1 MTVGGLKPFCAVILT
16 AISVEYRAVRE
27 HLAQLQEEKLGDT
40 IYERGH
46 FSTNGQ
52 SWDVIIME
60 TGSGNV
66 RAALEAERAINFFKP
81 NVILLVGLAGGLQK
95 VTIGDVVVATK
106 VYAYESGKAGQ
117 TFQARPE
124 VSSPTSRL
132 VQLARTEARKK
143 DWLRRLKEPIKDPVP
158 RVLLAPIASG
168 GSVIAS
174 TQSTL
179 YELVRS
185 NYSDAVAI
193 EREGSGFFNAI
204 RNHPEIEALS
214 IRGISDLIGSKR
226 DADAAQETAVRH
238 ASAFAYELLAKLVVT
253 TSSGTLG
260 TTPASTPQSSGTP
273 QQSQLSTILD
283 PNSSATSTSSP
294 APSLPGSP
302 TPPPDPNPSAS
313 STSTPDPNVNT
324 VAQAIVTQGCFET
337 GSVEQKATSDMPAQ
351 TLKQDKL
358 GFAIYVRA
366 FRDFIAS
373 QDTSTPLTIGI
384 YGAWGSGKSSLMH
397 MIKNELD
404 PPLDSLSKRWL
415 RRLWWQWFR
424 SYLWTLR
431 PWLSAKLKLW
441 RDDRR
446 GRAQII
452 RNTYENQP
460 ATTSSQSSATS
471 YQGNQPNN
479 ANNVGT
485 NTATANQNSTDSNLI
500 GQANNVAATHADPAL
515 DGLSSSPSASASTTN
530 GHAGSTQHNRDDS
543 RILDKIGGPRR
554 FQKIREDLSY
564 TPAMP
569 QKVEDATELQKMR
582 AGLSYD
588 PSTTDKR
595 LDDLTDPD
603 ERRWAKVAAA
613 HCPMVPLTHP
623 TIWFNA
629 WKFDQEEQLWAALA
643 LEVMNQIKQKY
654 GYAGRVLFWV
664 RLTWKRS
671 SHLAAFWSIIW
682 KFVLP
687 IVLLVITVVYT
698 LYLTSIT
705 NATASLHIYDFL
717 GPFSPKGP
725 YAPLIPL
732 ILLAGAILS
741 SIPAVKIIK
750 DPFQIPVKDILDKP
764 NYKDKVGF
772 IGDFEKDFARIV
784 SVATR
789 RHFGWKPQKL
799 VIFIDDLDRCEPPK
813 AADIIEG
820 INLFLDSDRCV
831 FVLGMD
837 PNTVA
842 ASIENKYKDLFE
854 KIRRENT
861 AVVSPGRLFLDKI
874 IQVPFNVPPTT
885 EDEITELMSSIMLP
899 KVLLLQTAPIPPSN
913 GNRTNQ
919 SEIIDQMSPIT
930 PAPPPE
936 ATQPSSPIPVT
947 FAQIDRASYRRAD
960 IQQAINKGA
969 KFLPENPRLVKK
981 YMNLFRFYVYIADER
996 GLLWYRQEG
1005 TDKPVVGLS
1014 LDRLAIWVAWSVRWA
1029 EIARSFSEEVQMG
1042 EIRNYLLQ
1050 IAKVLKKDG
1059 LWCPMEEATKVNP
1072 NIFGHSTLIPMEED
1086 QLNKNRTRVY
1096 EKLIRRINQT
1106 REAEKNAPSHWS
1118 HLPWEWWLLDIDFR
1132 KGIWEMQ
1139 SFWQPPQNDTEDDWL
1154 QIVLTMTP
1162 PVLGT

>member
-1 MTVGGLKPFCAVILT
+1 M
-16 AISVEYRAVRE
+16 
-27 HLAQLQEEKLGDT
+27 
-40 IYERGH
+40 
-46 FSTNGQ
+46 
-52 SWDVIIME
+52 
-60 TGSGNV
+60 
-66 RAALEAERAINFFKP
+66 
-81 NVILLVGLAGGLQK
+81 
-95 VTIGDVVVATK
+95 
-106 VYAYESGKAGQ
+106 
-117 TFQARPE
+117 
-124 VSSPTSRL
+124 
-132 VQLARTEARKK
+132 
-143 DWLRRLKEPIKDPVP
+143 RRLKEPIKDPAP
-158 RVLLAPIASG
+158 RVFLAPIASG
-168 GSVIAS
+168 ESVIAS
-174 TQSTL
+174 AQSTL

-193 EREGSGFFNAI
+193 DMEGWGFFNAI

-214 IRGISDLIGSKR
+214 IRGISDIVGSKKE
-226 DADAAQETAVRH
+226 AGAANPQEIASRY
-238 ASAFAYELLAKLVVT
+238 ASAFAYELLAKLFVT

-260 TTPASTPQSSGTP
+260 TTPAPTPQPSGTS
-273 QQSQLSTILD
+273 QQSQTSMILD
-283 PNSSATSTSSP
+283 PDSSATSTSTP

-302 TPPPDPNPSAS
+302 TPTPDPNSPAPP
-313 STSTPDPNVNT
+313 TSTPDPNLNT

-366 FRDFIAS
+366 FREFIAS

-431 PWLSAKLKLW
+431 SWLSAKLKLW
-441 RDDRR
+441 RDDRQ
-446 GRAQII
+446 GRAQIY
-452 RNTYENQP
+452 RDTYVNQP
-460 ATTSSQSSATS
+460 ATTSSQSSAAS
-471 YQGNQPNN
+471 KQGNQPNNN

-485 NTATANQNSTDSNLI
+485 NTANTIAIQNSTNSNQS
-500 GQANNVAATHADPAL
+500 GQANNVAANHADPAQ
-515 DGLSSSPSASASTTN
+515 DGQSSPSSTSASSNN
-530 GHAGSTQHNRDDS
+530 GHDGSTQHNHDDS

-554 FQKIREDLSY
+554 FQKICEDLSY
-564 TPAMP
+564 TPSMP
-569 QKVEDATELQKMR
+569 KKIEDATELQKMR

-595 LDDLTDPD
+595 LDDLTDSD
-603 ERRWAKVAAA
+603 ERHLAKVAAT

-643 LEVMNQIKQKY
+643 LEVLNQIKQKY
-654 GYAGRVLFWV
+654 GYVGRILVWV

-687 IVLLVITVVYT
+687 IVLLVITVIYT

-732 ILLAGAILS
+732 ILLVGAILS
-741 SIPAVKIIK
+741 GIPAVKIIK

-789 RHFGWKPQKL
+789 RQFGWKPQKL

-820 INLFLDSDRCV
+820 INLFLDSDRCI

-874 IQVPFNVPPTT
+874 IQVPFNVPPAT

-899 KVLLLQTAPIPPSN
+899 KVFLLQTAPIPLSN

-919 SEIIDQMSPIT
+919 SEIIDQTDPIT

-936 ATQPSSPIPVT
+936 ATQPSSQIPVT
-947 FAQIDRASYRRAD
+947 PPQIDRASYRRAD

-969 KFLPENPRLVKK
+969 KFLPENPRQVKK

-996 GLLWYRQEG
+996 GLLWYKQEG
-1005 TDKPVVGLS
+1005 TDKQVVGLT
-1014 LDRLAIWVAWSVRWA
+1014 LDLLATWVAWSVRWA
-1029 EIARSFSEEVQMG
+1029 EIARSLSEEVQMG

-1050 IAKVLKKDG
+1050 ISRVIKEGG
-1059 LWCPMEEATKVNP
+1059 LWCPMEEATKVNQ
-1072 NIFGHSTLIPMEED
+1072 NIFGHSVLIQMEED
-1086 QLNKNRTRVY
+1086 QFNKNRTRVY
-1096 EKLIRRINQT
+1096 EKLIQRINQT
-1106 REAEKNAPSHWS
+1106 REAEKNTPSHWS

-1132 KGIWEMQ
+1132 KGIWELRY
-1139 SFWQPPQNDTEDDWL
+1139 FWQPPQNATEDDWL
-1154 QIVLTMTP
+1154 QTVLTMTP
-1162 PVLGT
+1162 PMLAT